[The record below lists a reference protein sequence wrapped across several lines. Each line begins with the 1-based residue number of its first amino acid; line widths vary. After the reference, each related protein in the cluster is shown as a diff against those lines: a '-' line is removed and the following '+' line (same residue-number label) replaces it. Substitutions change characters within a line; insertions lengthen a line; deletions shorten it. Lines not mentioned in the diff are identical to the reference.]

1 MTPQDIDAIC
11 GLVYDLC
18 GIALDSSKDY
28 LIESRLAEL
37 VKREGCAN
45 YVDFAVRA
53 RNSSDNLKR
62 DVVNAI
68 TTRETLFFRDKSPFE
83 ALMFKAI
90 PELVDE
96 KSKSAY
102 DKRIRIWSAA
112 CSTGQEP
119 YSIAMTLME
128 TLPDFRNWNISILAT
143 DISDDAIDRA
153 SRGLYPPLETS
164 RGLESRYLNKYFTP
178 QDGGHRIKDEVRAM
192 VSFEKVNL
200 LQSFVHL
207 GRFDIVFC
215 RNAIIYFNAEDRRRT
230 YLNLANQVTD
240 NGYLFVGS
248 SESLID
254 LGPKFQPQHHCK
266 SVFYQ
271 PNRQLPDFILA
282 NKVGPAVTPATPV
295 VR

>member
-1 MTPQDIDAIC
+1 MTPQDIDAVC
-11 GLVYDLC
+11 GLVHDLC

-37 VKREGCAN
+37 MKREGCAN
-45 YVDFAVRA
+45 YVEFAQRA
-53 RNSSDNLKR
+53 RSSLGDLKKE
-62 DVVNAI
+62 VINAI

-83 ALMFKAI
+83 ALMHKAI

-96 KSKSAY
+96 KSKHAY
-102 DKRIRIWSAA
+102 DRRIRIWSAA

-128 TLPDFRNWNISILAT
+128 TLPDYRNWNISILAT
-143 DISDDAIDRA
+143 DISDDAIERA
-153 SRGLYPPLETS
+153 SRGFYPPLETS
-164 RGLESRYLNKYFTP
+164 RGLEPRYLGKYFTP
-178 QDGGHRIKDEVRAM
+178 QDGGHRIKDEVRAL

-207 GRFDIVFC
+207 GRFDIIFC
-215 RNAIIYFNAEDRRRT
+215 RNAIIYFNPEDRKRT
-230 YLNLANQVTD
+230 YLNLANQLTD
-240 NGYLFVGS
+240 NGYFFVGS
-248 SESLID
+248 SESLMD
-254 LGPKFQPQHHCK
+254 LGPRFQPQHHCR

-282 NKVGPAVTPATPV
+282 NKVEGAKPTASAF
-295 VR
+295 